1 MRDKET
7 NATLCKSWFSH
18 FLFPWVRHI
27 RTVRNRKSEKGF
39 FLTFCQRD
47 SARKTL

>member
-7 NATLCKSWFSH
+7 DATLCKSWFSH
-18 FLFPWVRHI
+18 FLFPWVRYV
-27 RTVRNRKSEKGF
+27 RTVRNRKPEKGF

-47 SARKTL
+47 SAIKTL

>member
-7 NATLCKSWFSH
+7 DATLCKSWFSH